1 MIGLENQFSVFLRVA
16 ALHRFYCTV
25 IGLVSFIYRGS
36 YMSVDVLLNLL
47 EEFGKREACRAVY
60 LFLATK
66 LINSIIRS
74 MNVRFYLSC
83 EIKIT

>member
-1 MIGLENQFSVFLRVA
+1 
-16 ALHRFYCTV
+16 
-25 IGLVSFIYRGS
+25 
-36 YMSVDVLLNLL
+36 MSVDVLLNLL